1 MSSLNRNNKRKNK
14 SLFDLFE
21 REFSFKKTK
30 GGYQKGLIV
39 FSEDELLLKLYGIYA
54 TILKHGS
61 TDAVRLF
68 IAEAVH
74 GQYLD
79 QSEAEHALR
88 EVFDTDDQHIGL
100 DDWLNFVSKNMA
112 FFQKAIN
119 PHTLN

>member
-1 MSSLNRNNKRKNK
+1 MSLSNRNNKRKNK

-21 REFSFKKTK
+21 REFSFEKTK
-30 GGYQKGLIV
+30 GGYQKGLIA
-39 FSEDELLLKLYGIYA
+39 FSEHELFSMLYGVYA
-54 TILKHGS
+54 TISKHGS

-74 GQYLD
+74 GQYSN